1 MGRVPPMSE
10 AYEEFGLLAD
20 NAREV
25 GLAWNGR
32 PAVVRREA
40 RMRDGRTLSAVV
52 WGSGPPSAVLIHGRS
67 QNAHT
72 WDTVALA
79 LLADDPNRAFVAVDL
94 PGHGHSQWKDD
105 HDYRAEA
112 NAPDVLAAAD
122 ALAPQARLLVGMSL
136 GGLTSLALLGD
147 APKRFDR
154 LILVDITPGV
164 NPGKGR
170 AIAEF
175 TSGPERFAS
184 FDEILE
190 RTVRYNPGRSEASLR
205 RGVLHNA
212 REFPDGSWSWR
223 WDPGRP
229 AVAPGSL
236 APLWDVLGELTL
248 PLTLVRGSA
257 SPVVDDDDV
266 AELVRRRPDAEV
278 VVVEGAGHSIQGDRP
293 LELAELL
300 SARWPTPSA
309 RERP

>member
-1 MGRVPPMSE
+1 MSE
-10 AYEEFGLLAD
+10 AYDEFGFFGD
-20 NAREV
+20 NATEV
-25 GLAWNGR
+25 GLPWSG
-32 PAVVRREA
+32 PPVVARREVPVEG
-40 RMRDGRTLSAVV
+40 GRKLSALV
-52 WGSGPPSAVLIHGRS
+52 WGSGPPAAVLLHGRA

-72 WDTVALA
+72 WDTVGLA
-79 LLADDPNRAFVAVDL
+79 LLAAGRDRSFSALDL
-94 PGHGHSQWKDD
+94 PGHGHSGWKDD
-105 HDYRAEA
+105 HDYRPAA
-112 NAPDVLAAAD
+112 LAPDVLAAAD
-122 ALAPQARLLVGMSL
+122 ALAPDARLLVGMSL

-147 APKRFDR
+147 TPKRFER

-190 RTVRYNPGRSEASLR
+190 RTVRYNPGRSESSLR

-229 AVAPGSL
+229 AVAAGSL
-236 APLWDVLGELTL
+236 APLWDVLGGLSL
-248 PLTLVRGSA
+248 PLTLVRGGA

-266 AELVRRRPDAEV
+266 AELLRRRPDAEV
-278 VVVEGAGHSIQGDRP
+278 VVVDGAGHSIQGDQP
-293 LELAELL
+293 LELAELIG
-300 SARWPTPSA
+300 SRWPA
-309 RERP
+309 G

>member
-1 MGRVPPMSE
+1 MSE
-10 AYEEFGLLAD
+10 AYEEFGLLAE
-20 NAREV
+20 NAAEV
-25 GLAWNGR
+25 GLAWNGP
-32 PAVVRREA
+32 PAVVRREVPVDE
-40 RMRDGRTLSAVV
+40 DGRRVSAVV
-52 WGSGPPSAVLIHGRS
+52 WGEGPPAAVLLHGRA

-79 LLADDPNRAFVAVDL
+79 LSAAEPGRSFVAVDL

-105 HDYRAEA
+105 HDYQAA
-112 NAPDVLAAAD
+112 TIAPDVRAAAR

-147 APKRFDR
+147 APERFER

-190 RTVRYNPGRSEASLR
+190 RTVRYNPGRSESSLR

-229 AVAPGSL
+229 DPARSPAPGSL
-236 APLWDVLGELTL
+236 APLWDVLGDL
-248 PLTLVRGSA
+248 PLPVTLVRGSA

-266 AELVRRRPDAEV
+266 AELLRRRPDAEV
-278 VVVEGAGHSIQGDRP
+278 IVVEGAGHSIQGDRP
-293 LELAELL
+293 LRLAELIGE
-300 SARWPTPSA
+300 RWPA
-309 RERP
+309 

>member
-1 MGRVPPMSE
+1 MSE

-20 NAREV
+20 NAGEA
-25 GLAWNGR
+25 GLAWNGP
-32 PAVVRREA
+32 PAVVRRDVPCE
-40 RMRDGRTLSAVV
+40 DGRTVSAVV
-52 WGSGPPSAVLIHGRS
+52 WGAGPPAAVLLHGRA

-72 WDTVALA
+72 WDTVGLA
-79 LLADDPNRAFVAVDL
+79 LLAADPQRSFVALDL

-105 HDYRAEA
+105 HDYRPTAM
-112 NAPDVLAAAD
+112 APDVRAACD
-122 ALAPQARLLVGMSL
+122 ALAPEARLLVGMSL

-147 APKRFDR
+147 APERFDR

-184 FDEILE
+184 FEEILD
-190 RTVRYNPGRSEASLR
+190 RTVRYNPGRSERSLR

-223 WDPGRP
+223 WDPERP

-236 APLWDVLGELTL
+236 APLWDVVGKLSL
-248 PLTLVRGSA
+248 PVTLVRGSA

-266 AELVRRRPDAEV
+266 AELLRRRPDAEV
-278 VVVEGAGHSIQGDRP
+278 SVVDGAGHSIQGDRP
-293 LELAELL
+293 LALAEIIGT
-300 SARWPTPSA
+300 RWPVG
-309 RERP
+309 